1 MANLFP
7 DIVPGTTTGA
17 VSASALNNLGRSD
30 ESSMK
35 VVSGSAN
42 LTTDTIYYKEGSLAL
57 TKDTSKIYELTSGS
71 WVDSGSVIA
80 SANHV
85 FLTGD
90 IKQVEL
96 YRETLSGSGIF
107 DYPTSG
113 SISQDYDR
121 LRIILCAKSS
131 VADWND
137 RVLIFFNNDTT
148 VTNYA
153 FVNMSTR
160 TGGAASRESGDS
172 PDLFLVG
179 AANSST
185 YSDGQTI
192 LDICRYSSTDNYKV
206 ISGQMVMRD
215 DNYVWTANL
224 SVQWE
229 NISAINRITIQP
241 DGHPTDMFT
250 QGSFLQIIGIK
261 TV

>member
-1 MANLFP
+1 MGLHE
-7 DIVPGTTTGA
+7 
-17 VSASALNNLGRSD
+17 RS
-30 ESSMK
+30 MTNTYI
-35 VVSGSAN
+35 GGGGGGGF
-42 LTTDTIYYKEGSLAL
+42 T
-57 TKDTSKIYELTSGS
+57 
-71 WVDSGSVIA
+71 
-80 SANHV
+80 
-85 FLTGD
+85 TGD
-90 IKQVEL
+90 IHEVEL
-96 YRETLSGSGIF
+96 YRGTLAVAGNF
-107 DYPTSG
+107 DVSN
-113 SISQDYDR
+113 ISQDYDH
-121 LRIILCAKSS
+121 LRMILCAKSS
-131 VADWND
+131 VVDWND

-185 YSDGQTI
+185 YSDGQII

-241 DGHPTDMFT
+241 DGYAADKFIA
-250 QGSFLQIIGIK
+250 GSFLQIIGIK
-261 TV
+261 TEV